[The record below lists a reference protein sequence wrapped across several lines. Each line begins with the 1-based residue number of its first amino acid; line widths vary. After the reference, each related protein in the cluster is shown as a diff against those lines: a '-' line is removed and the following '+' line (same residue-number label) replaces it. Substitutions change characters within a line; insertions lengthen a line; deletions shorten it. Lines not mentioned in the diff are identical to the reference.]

1 MLYEAGTKFGFVP
14 GSQVAGSRLYG
25 PQYQGVYGAMAPPDK
40 LKEAQ
45 ASSLL
50 GQQTRDAEKFD
61 LFKNLFGKIS
71 SGIGSGSSS
80 FNWNKE
86 GFDVPKPN
94 YMTPGPV
101 WSQNQ
106 INSMA
111 NSQGAQMQAQAAN
124 ATRGYANSAAA
135 RGFSPMSPMT
145 QFMQQVNGQRANI
158 GAAQNATKLNWDAA
172 LGNANNMNAQSGINA
187 NLYGSYTGALGQ
199 ARGQSIQAQSLQQ
212 QQQNEMINLVARLL
226 GGA

>member
-1 MLYEAGTKFGFVP
+1 MVYEAGTRFGFMP
-14 GSQVAGSRLYG
+14 GSQAAGSRLYG
-25 PQYQGVYGAMAPPDK
+25 PQYQGVYGAIAPVDK
-40 LKEAQ
+40 LKDAQ
-45 ASSLL
+45 AAATYGGEQRAQERFGLF
-50 GQQTRDAEKFD
+50 KD
-61 LFKNLFGKIS
+61 LFGQFGK
-71 SGIGSGSSS
+71 
-80 FNWNKE
+80 NWNSSINSSTT
-86 GFDVPKPN
+86 GFNVPAPN
-94 YMTPGPV
+94 YLTPSPV

-124 ATRGYANSAAA
+124 ATRGYANAAAA

-158 GAAQNATKLNWDAA
+158 GAAQNATKLNFDAA

-199 ARGQSIQAQSLQQ
+199 ARGQQLQAQNQGTTNQL
-212 QQQNEMINLVARLL
+212 EMLNLISRLL

>member
-1 MLYEAGTKFGFVP
+1 MAYQAGTKFGFIP
-14 GSQVAGSRLYG
+14 GSQVAGSALYG
-25 PQYQGVYGAMAPPDK
+25 PQYRGVYGAMEPPDQ
-40 LKEAQ
+40 LKAAQ
-45 ASSLL
+45 TQATL
-50 GQQTRDAEKFD
+50 GQEARNQEKFG
-61 LFKNLFGKIS
+61 LFKDLFGKVA
-71 SGIGSGSSS
+71 GNFNGSSS
-80 FNWNKE
+80 FNWNSP

-94 YMTPGPV
+94 YLTPGPV

-111 NSQGAQMQAQAAN
+111 NSQGAQMMAQAAN

-145 QFMQQVNGQRANI
+145 QFMQQANNQRANI

-199 ARGQSIQAQSLQQ
+199 ARGQNIQAQSMQQ
-212 QQQNEMINLVARLL
+212 SQQNEMINLIARLL